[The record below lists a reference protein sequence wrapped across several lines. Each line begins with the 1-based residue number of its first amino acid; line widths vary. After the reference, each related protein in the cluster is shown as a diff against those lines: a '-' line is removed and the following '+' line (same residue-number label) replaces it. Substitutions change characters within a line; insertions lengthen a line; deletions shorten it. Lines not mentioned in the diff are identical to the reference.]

1 MTHEADLDG
10 RCENCGMLI
19 GFHGT
24 HASDADCV
32 RDLKEAHA
40 IALEAI
46 HEALAQCHDHEAYAL
61 RGPEALLVKV
71 QEIFYFA
78 LAKLNVRTKK

>member
-24 HASDADCV
+24 HASDAECV
-32 RDLKEAHA
+32 RDLKEAHVIAVTA
-40 IALEAI
+40 IR
-46 HEALAQCHDHEAYAL
+46 EAYAVVRPGGL
-61 RGPEALLVKV
+61 LGLGALAKV
-71 QEIFYFA
+71 EEILAIA
-78 LAKLNVRTKK
+78 LAKLGLGFGARTK